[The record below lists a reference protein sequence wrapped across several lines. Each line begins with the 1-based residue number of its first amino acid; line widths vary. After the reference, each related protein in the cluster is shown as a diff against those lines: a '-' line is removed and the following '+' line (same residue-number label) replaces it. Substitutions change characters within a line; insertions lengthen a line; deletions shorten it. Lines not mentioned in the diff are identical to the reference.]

1 MPEDVD
7 ESVYLF
13 YITETTNMKG
23 KKEGKKEN
31 QIHLIEL
38 E

>member
-1 MPEDVD
+1 MNEW
-7 ESVYLF
+7 L
-13 YITETTNMKG
+13 KR

-31 QIHLIEL
+31 QIKIKNEKKDGKK